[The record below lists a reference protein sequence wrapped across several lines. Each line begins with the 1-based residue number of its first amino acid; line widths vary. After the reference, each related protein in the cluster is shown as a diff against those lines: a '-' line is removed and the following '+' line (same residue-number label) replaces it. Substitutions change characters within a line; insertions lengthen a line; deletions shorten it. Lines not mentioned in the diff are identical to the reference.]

1 MKKLFVL
8 IFVTVVAILALNAT
22 KASANEVRMAYEK
35 VAIVPGETTEDD
47 MISGG
52 IVLEKVT
59 KKKSRI
65 YLGDEVLATVSFRKN
80 EQGEK
85 VVSGIVLSKDYLGG
99 IFYFKNAP
107 KYDNF
112 GEYMSKLYPQVLQL
126 SGSRTSTESSLCG
139 KAADWSVKFNYD
151 LKNDKKRCESIF
163 FMSDGWAVKV
173 TR

>member
-65 YLGDEVLATVSFRKN
+65 YLGDEVLATVSFKKN

-85 VVSGIVLSKDYLGG
+85 VVSDLVLSKDYLGG

-112 GEYMSKLYPQVLQL
+112 GEIGRAHV
-126 SGSRTSTESSLCG
+126 
-139 KAADWSVKFNYD
+139 
-151 LKNDKKRCESIF
+151 
-163 FMSDGWAVKV
+163 
-173 TR
+173 

>member
-1 MKKLFVL
+1 MKKLFVTL
-8 IFVTVVAILALNAT
+8 FVTVVAILALNAT

-35 VAIVPGETTEDD
+35 VAIVPGQTTEDD
-47 MISGG
+47 MIRGG

-59 KKKSRI
+59 KKKSQI
-65 YLGDEVLATVSFRKN
+65 YLGDEVLAIVTFKKN

-85 VVSGIVLSKDYLGG
+85 VVSDLVLSKDYLGG

-112 GEYMSKLYPQVLQL
+112 GEEIGKLYPQVIQL

-139 KAADWSVKFNYD
+139 KAADWSVKFGYD
-151 LKNDKKRCESIF
+151 LKGDKKRCESIF
-163 FMSDGWAVKV
+163 FMSNGWAVKV